1 MMTDYKPI
9 DCGLYSEYE
18 VAILHHRRLRL
29 SWRDS
34 KENVH
39 IEVFTPKD
47 LRTCQ
52 GEEFLV
58 VTSQDGR
65 QQEIR
70 LDRILNSK
78 PA

>member
-18 VAILHHRRLRL
+18 VAILHRSRLRL
-29 SWRDS
+29 SWRDGD
-34 KENVH
+34 ETVH
-39 IEVFTPKD
+39 IEVITPND
-47 LRTCQ
+47 LRTCR

-58 VTSQDGR
+58 VTGQDGS

-70 LDRILNSK
+70 LDRILHCM

>member
-18 VAILHHRRLRL
+18 VAILLRSRLRL

-39 IEVFTPKD
+39 IEGLTPND
-47 LRTCQ
+47 LRTRK

-58 VTSQDGR
+58 VTGQDGG

-70 LDRILNSK
+70 LDRILHSK

>member
-18 VAILHHRRLRL
+18 VAILHHHRLRL
-29 SWRDS
+29 SWRDRS
-34 KENVH
+34 ETVH
-39 IEVFTPKD
+39 IEVVTPND
-47 LRTCQ
+47 LRTRK

-58 VTSQDGR
+58 VTGQDGR

-70 LDRILNSK
+70 LDRILDRK

>member
-1 MMTDYKPI
+1 MMSDYKPI

-18 VAILHHRRLRL
+18 VAILHRSKLRL

-34 KENVH
+34 PETVR
-39 IEVFTPKD
+39 IEVVTPND
-47 LRTCQ
+47 LRTRH
-52 GEEFLV
+52 GEEFLLV
-58 VTSQDGR
+58 SGQDGR

-70 LDRILNSK
+70 LDHILHCK

>member
-1 MMTDYKPI
+1 MMSDYKPI

-18 VAILHHRRLRL
+18 VAILHRSKMRL

-34 KENVH
+34 AKTVH
-39 IEVFTPKD
+39 MEVVTPND
-47 LRTCQ
+47 LRTRH

-58 VTSQDGR
+58 VSGQDGR

-70 LDRILNSK
+70 LDHILHCK

>member
-18 VAILHHRRLRL
+18 VAILHRNRLRL

-34 KENVH
+34 KENIH
-39 IEVFTPKD
+39 IEVFTPND
-47 LRTCQ
+47 LRTRK

-58 VTSQDGR
+58 VTGQDGG

-70 LDRILNSK
+70 LDRILHSK

>member
-18 VAILHHRRLRL
+18 VAILHHSRLQL

-34 KENVH
+34 SENVH
-39 IEVFTPKD
+39 IEVLTPND
-47 LRTCQ
+47 LRTSR

-58 VTSQDGR
+58 VTGKDGR

-70 LDRILNSK
+70 LDRILHCKS
-78 PA
+78 A